1 MNTNTKAK
9 ETAVAREE
17 DRSATYAALIDK
29 IEQLLTVMER
39 HSLAELIELF
49 RRPRRMLFLSFTS
62 GIARGFGMAVGFTI
76 IGALFLYFLGRIAAL
91 NLPVIGEFVAEIAR
105 IVQFELGGP

>member
-1 MNTNTKAK
+1 MASK
-9 ETAVAREE
+9 RE
-17 DRSATYAALIDK
+17 DTTVYAALIDK
-29 IEQLLTVMER
+29 IEELLTAMER

-62 GIARGFGMAVGFTI
+62 GIARGFGIAVGFTVV
-76 IGALFLYFLGRIAAL
+76 GALFLYVLGRVASL

-105 IVQFELGGP
+105 IVQGKLTGP